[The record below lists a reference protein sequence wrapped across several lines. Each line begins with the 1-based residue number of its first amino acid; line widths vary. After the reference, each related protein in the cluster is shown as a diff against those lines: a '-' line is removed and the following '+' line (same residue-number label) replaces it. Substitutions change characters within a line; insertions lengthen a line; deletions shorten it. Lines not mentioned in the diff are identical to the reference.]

1 MCHKKVKIFSSII
14 LMSLFGLFIS
24 CKKQGTEK
32 VSLPATNSTPTQE
45 KTSQPAQEAAK
56 QSDILHDI
64 KTNIIDTSLDA
75 SSVPRIPASIKA
87 ENQSSIGFLTSGTI
101 SNIYVKAGEEV
112 KQGQLL
118 ASLAEKQASIDV
130 RSAQIEV
137 ENKKLLLEQQE
148 KKLLRVTQ
156 QQKNGIINTTT
167 LENEKINTKA
177 AILNL
182 KNAQATLE
190 GKEFILKANKLYAPY
205 SGVISKVLKNV
216 GDYLSEGTPA
226 LQITQMKNLSL
237 FTQMPITYFNQ
248 VKLGMKFDVINPI
261 SGEKGT
267 AIIKRIVPVIDQ
279 STRTFDV
286 YADVKNYTGTLVPG
300 TFLEIKLK
308 SN

>member
-1 MCHKKVKIFSSII
+1 MYQRKIKILSPII
-14 LMSLFGLFIS
+14 IMSVFCLLS
-24 CKKQGTEK
+24 CKKQSTEK
-32 VSLPATNSTPTQE
+32 VSLPATS
-45 KTSQPAQEAAK
+45 SAPAQEKISPPAQESAK
-56 QSDILHDI
+56 QSDILQDI
-64 KTNIIDTSLDA
+64 KANIIDTSLD
-75 SSVPRIPASIKA
+75 SSNVPRIPASIKA

-148 KKLLRVTQ
+148 KKLTRITQ

-167 LENEKINTKA
+167 LENEKINTKT

-182 KNAQATLE
+182 KNAQVTLE
-190 GKEFILKANKLYAPY
+190 SKEFILKANKLYAPY
-205 SGVISKVLKNV
+205 SGVISKILKNV

-237 FTQMPITYFNQ
+237 YTQMPITYFNQ
-248 VKLGMKFDVINPI
+248 IKLGMKFDVINPI

-286 YADVKNYTGTLVPG
+286 YADVKNYSGTLVPG
-300 TFLEIKLK
+300 TFLEINLK